1 MSALATIALG
11 ALAEQAGVDVA
22 TIRSY
27 ERLGLIPKPRRAFG
41 GLHLYRVAD
50 ITRVTFI
57 RRTRELGFSLR
68 TIGELLAMTDKSSS
82 TCGDV
87 HEVAQR
93 HLLDIRRRRDDL
105 ARLEAML
112 APLVSACPRQGG
124 VDLCPI
130 VNALSHP
137 TPSSSPAG

>member
-22 TIRSY
+22 TIHAY
-27 ERLGLIPKPRRAFG
+27 ERLGLIPKPRRVAG
-41 GLHLYRVAD
+41 GLQLYRTTD
-50 ITRVTFI
+50 IARVTFI
-57 RRTRELGFSLR
+57 RRTQELGFSLR
-68 TIGELLAMTDKSSS
+68 AIGELLDMTDRPSS

-112 APLVSACPRQGG
+112 APLVSACPRQGS

-130 VNALSHP
+130 VNALSR
-137 TPSSSPAG
+137 PA

>member
-22 TIRSY
+22 TIRAY
-27 ERLGLIPKPRRAFG
+27 ERLGLIHKPRRAVG
-41 GLHLYRVAD
+41 GLQLYCVDDVARVS
-50 ITRVTFI
+50 FI
-57 RRTRELGFSLR
+57 RRTQELGFSMPAIR
-68 TIGELLAMTDKSSS
+68 ELLGMTDKASS

-112 APLVSACPRQGG
+112 APLVSACPRKGS
-124 VDLCPI
+124 VDHCPI
-130 VNALSHP
+130 LSALSR
-137 TPSSSPAG
+137 PA

>member
-22 TIRSY
+22 TIHAY
-27 ERLGLIPKPRRAFG
+27 ERLGLIPKPRRAAG
-41 GLHLYRVAD
+41 GLQLYRGDD
-50 ITRVTFI
+50 IARVTFI
-57 RRTRELGFSLR
+57 QRTQELGFSMPAIR
-68 TIGELLAMTDKSSS
+68 ELLDMTEKSSS
-82 TCGDV
+82 NCGDV
-87 HEVAQR
+87 HDVAQR

-112 APLVSACPRQGG
+112 TPLVSACPRKGS

-130 VNALSHP
+130 LGALSR
-137 TPSSSPAG
+137 PA